1 MHKIKIASAQT
12 VKGNNQYTNELITW
26 TDFVERFRTP
36 IRTYE
41 TMQQYHEELT
51 KAEQTTVKDRAGVYV
66 GGWLEVEQEESNL
79 HRTNEN
85 ILYRT
90 LLTLDYD
97 NATPALIEQMIE
109 TLYEE
114 EHSFIMYSTH
124 SHTKAKPAIR
134 VLIPLSR
141 EVNAKEHEA
150 IARLVAK
157 SHDKDFTAV
166 DTASFVTGQAMFYA
180 TISNDAESDYI
191 FEYQTSEPLDADTI
205 LEAYGNKAYTDVFEQ
220 HGMFTPREREKG
232 VQGLNKGTGA
242 LTDPKERAGY
252 VGAFNRTYNIHE
264 AIEKFIPDVY
274 IETREKD
281 RYTYTEGSSDGGA
294 HVYND
299 YGEGTFLYSYHD
311 TDPASQQMLHAY
323 DLVRLHKY
331 GKHDAGAD
339 KTDFQNLPSQ
349 QMMLELVKK
358 DERVMQE
365 YQKSKPDKPEYDM
378 SLLNQVKEKSKPKE
392 KVETLEQKIAKEVQE
407 LDVSKHDINSIMQL
421 HNGHLYI
428 AELNKPHHK
437 EKLQQLYA
445 NTSPKHHLTNFID
458 KVTDT
463 DTPEIPTG
471 FEKLD
476 KHLDGGLYEGL
487 YFMGAI
493 SSLGKTT
500 FMLQVADEIAKQ
512 GQDVLIFTLEM
523 SRHEIMAKTL
533 SRLSYEIDVASG
545 SSGNNAKTV
554 RDFTNYKRWQYFSS
568 DEMDLLKDSF
578 REYEKFAGNLYIHEG
593 LGDINHAH
601 IRETVKRHT
610 EANPDKRAPVVM
622 VDYLQILAPDDFR
635 ASERQ
640 NLDKNVL
647 ELKRISRDYKIPVFA
662 ISSFNRENY
671 SKGVSMLSFKESGA
685 IEYSS
690 DVLMGLQ
697 FSIQEQYDKEN
708 KGVSENSKDYKKVDI
723 DKEKDGLPRK
733 IQLVILKNRNGRTG
747 GRINF
752 EYDPRYNHFQEG
764 GEALQPTERY
774 KFGFIE
780 QDKGNGVKEVKPLV
794 KR

>member
-12 VKGNNQYTNELITW
+12 VKGNNQYTNELIAW
-26 TDFVERFRTP
+26 SDFVERFRTP
-36 IRTYE
+36 IKTYE
-41 TMQQYHEELT
+41 TLKEYHEELT
-51 KAEQTTVKDRAGVYV
+51 KAEQTTVKDKAGVFV

-97 NATPALIEQMIE
+97 NATPALIEKLIE
-109 TLYEE
+109 DLYDE

-141 EVNAKEHEA
+141 EVNAREHEA
-150 IARLVAK
+150 IARLIVKA
-157 SHDKDFTAV
+157 HDKDFTAV

-205 LEAYGNKAYTDVFEQ
+205 LEAYGNRAFTDVFEQ

-232 VQGLNKGTGA
+232 AQGLNKGTGA
-242 LTDPKERAGY
+242 LTDPKERSGY

-264 AIEKFIPDVY
+264 AIEEFIPDVY

-311 TDPASQQMLHAY
+311 TDPASQQMLNAY
-323 DLVRLHKY
+323 DLVRLHKFS
-331 GKHDAGAD
+331 KHDADAD
-339 KTDFQNLPSQ
+339 KTDFKNLPSQ
-349 QMMLELVKK
+349 KMMLELAKK

-365 YQKSKPDKPEYDM
+365 YKKNKPDKPEHNEQFKH
-378 SLLNQVKEKSKPKE
+378 LVNTEPQNKKEQ
-392 KVETLEQKIAKEVQE
+392 TLEQKIAQEVAE
-407 LDVSKHDINSIMQL
+407 LDMSKHDINSIMQL
-421 HNGHLYI
+421 HNGGLYLT
-428 AELNKPHHK
+428 ELKKPMYK

-445 NTSPKHHLTNFID
+445 NTSPKHHLTSFID
-458 KVTDT
+458 KVTAT

-471 FEKLD
+471 FDKLD
-476 KHLDGGLYEGL
+476 KELDGGLYEGL

-512 GQDVLIFTLEM
+512 GQDVLIFSLEM

-533 SRLSYEIDVASG
+533 SRLSYEIDVESG

-554 RDFTNYKRWQYFSS
+554 RDFTNYKRWQHFSS
-568 DEMDLLKDSF
+568 DEMDIIKDSF

-593 LGDINHAH
+593 LGDINYRYV
-601 IRETVKRHT
+601 RETVKQYT
-610 EANPDKRAPVVM
+610 DANPDKRSPVIM
-622 VDYLQILAPDDFR
+622 VDYLQILSPDDVR

-640 NLDKNVL
+640 SLDKNVL
-647 ELKRISRDYKIPVFA
+647 ELKRIARDYKTPVFA

-708 KGVSENSKDYKKVDI
+708 KGVSENSKDYKKVDL

-733 IQLVILKNRNGRTG
+733 IQLVILKNRNGKTG
-747 GRINF
+747 GRVNF
-752 EYDPRYNHFQEG
+752 DFDPRYNHFQEG
-764 GEALQPTERY
+764 DEALQPTERY

>member
-26 TDFVERFRTP
+26 NDFVERFRTP
-36 IRTYE
+36 IKTYE
-41 TMQQYHEELT
+41 TLKEYHEQLS
-51 KAEQTTVKDRAGVYV
+51 KAEQTTVKDKAGVFV

-97 NATPALIEQMIE
+97 NATPALIEKMIND
-109 TLYEE
+109 LYDEDY
-114 EHSFIMYSTH
+114 SFIMYSTH
-124 SHTKAKPAIR
+124 SHTKAKPAVR

-150 IARLVAK
+150 IARLIAK
-157 SHDKDFTAV
+157 THDKDFTAV
-166 DTASFVTGQAMFYA
+166 DKASFVEGQAMFYA
-180 TISNDAESDYI
+180 TISNDAESEYI
-191 FEYQTSEPLDADTI
+191 FEYQTGKELDADMI
-205 LEAYGNKAYTDVFEQ
+205 LEAYTNKDYTAVFEQ
-220 HGMFTPREREKG
+220 HGMLTPRERERG
-232 VQGLNKGTGA
+232 SQGLNKGTGA
-242 LTDPKERAGY
+242 LTNPKERAGY

-264 AIEKFIPDVY
+264 AIEKFIPETY
-274 IETREKD
+274 TETREKD
-281 RYTYTEGSSDGGA
+281 RYTYTEGSSEGGA

-299 YGEGTFLYSYHD
+299 YGAGTFLYSYHD

-331 GKHDAGAD
+331 GKHDAGKENVSFKD
-339 KTDFQNLPSQ
+339 LPSQ
-349 QMMLELVKK
+349 KMMLELVKK
-358 DERVMQE
+358 DEQVMTE
-365 YQKSKPDKPEYDM
+365 YKKSKPEYDM

-392 KVETLEQKIAKEVQE
+392 KVETLEQKIAKEVQN
-407 LDVSKHDINSIMQL
+407 LDVSKYDINSIMQL
-421 HNGHLYI
+421 HNGHLYM
-428 AELNKPHHK
+428 AELNKPQHK
-437 EKLQQLYA
+437 EKLQQLYK
-445 NTSPKHHLTNFID
+445 NTSPKNHMKSFID
-458 KVTDT
+458 KVTAT

-471 FEKLD
+471 FERLD
-476 KHLDGGLYEGL
+476 KQLDGGLYEGL

-500 FMLQVADEIAKQ
+500 MMLQIADHIARQ
-512 GQDVLIFTLEM
+512 GQDVLIFSLEM
-523 SRHEIMAKTL
+523 SRHEIIAKTL
-533 SRLSYEIDVASG
+533 SRLSYEIDKDSG

-554 RDFTNYKRWQYFSS
+554 RDFTNYKRWEYFSS
-568 DEMDLLKDSF
+568 DEMDLLRDSF

-593 LGDINHAH
+593 LGDINHAY
-601 IRETVKRHT
+601 IRATVEQYT

-622 VDYLQILAPDDFR
+622 VDYLQILAPDDVR

-640 NLDKNVL
+640 SLDKNVL
-647 ELKRISRDYKIPVFA
+647 ELKRIARDYKIPVFA

-671 SKGVSMLSFKESGA
+671 GKGVSMLSFKESGA

-690 DVLMGLQ
+690 DVLLGLQ
-697 FSIQEQYDKEN
+697 FSIQEQYDQDN
-708 KGVSENSKDYKKVDI
+708 KGVSENSKDYKKIDV
-723 DKEKDGLPRK
+723 DKEKDDLPRK
-733 IQLVILKNRNGRTG
+733 VQLVILKNRNGRTG

-752 EYDPRYNHFQEG
+752 DFDPRYNHFQEG
-764 GEALQPTERY
+764 DAKLQPTERY

-780 QDKGNGVKEVKPLV
+780 EDSGKGTKLIKEVKPLV

>member
-26 TDFVERFRTP
+26 NDFIERFRTP
-36 IRTYE
+36 IKTYE
-41 TMQQYHEELT
+41 TLKEYHEQLS
-51 KAEQTTVKDRAGVYV
+51 KAEQTTVKDKAGVFV

-97 NATPALIEQMIE
+97 NATPALIEKMIND
-109 TLYEE
+109 LYDEDY
-114 EHSFIMYSTH
+114 SFIMYSTH
-124 SHTKAKPAIR
+124 SHTRAKPAVR

-150 IARLVAK
+150 IARLIAK
-157 SHDKDFTAV
+157 THDKDFTAV

-191 FEYQTSEPLDADTI
+191 FEYQTSELLDADTI

-232 VQGLNKGTGA
+232 AQGLNKGTGA
-242 LTDPKERAGY
+242 LTDPKERTGY

-281 RYTYTEGSSDGGA
+281 RYTYTEGSSEGGA

-299 YGEGTFLYSYHD
+299 YGKGTFLYSYHD

-323 DLVRLHKY
+323 DLVRLHKFS
-331 GKHDAGAD
+331 KHDADAD
-339 KTDFQNLPSQ
+339 KADFQNLPSQ

-365 YQKSKPDKPEYDM
+365 YKKNKPEYSM
-378 SLLNQVKEKSKPKE
+378 KEQFTAPAGTQANA
-392 KVETLEQKIAKEVQE
+392 VETLEQKIAKEVQE
-407 LDVSKHDINSIMQL
+407 LDVSKYDINSIMQL

-428 AELNKPHHK
+428 AELNKPQHK

-445 NTSPKHHLTNFID
+445 NTSPKHHLTSFID
-458 KVTDT
+458 KVTAT

-471 FEKLD
+471 FDKLD
-476 KHLDGGLYEGL
+476 KELDGGLYEGL

-533 SRLSYEIDVASG
+533 SRLSYEIDTASG

-593 LGDINHAH
+593 LGDINHEY
-601 IRETVKRHT
+601 IRKTVKQYT
-610 EANPDKRAPVVM
+610 DANPDKRSPVVM
-622 VDYLQILAPDDFR
+622 VDYLQILSPDDVR

-640 NLDKNVL
+640 SLDKNVL
-647 ELKRISRDYKIPVFA
+647 ELKRIARDYKIPVFA

-690 DVLMGLQ
+690 DVLIGLQ
-697 FSIQEQYDKEN
+697 FSIQEQYDKDN
-708 KGVSENSKDYKKVDI
+708 KGVSENSKDYKKIDVDA
-723 DKEKDGLPRK
+723 EKDALPRK

-747 GRINF
+747 GRVNF
-752 EYDPRYNHFQEG
+752 DYDPRYNHFQESD
-764 GEALQPTERY
+764 EALQPTERY

>member
-1 MHKIKIASAQT
+1 MQKIKIASAQT

-26 TDFVERFRTP
+26 NDFVERFRTP
-36 IRTYE
+36 IKTYE
-41 TMQQYHEELT
+41 TLKEYHEELT
-51 KAEQTTVKDRAGVYV
+51 KAEQTTVKDKAGVYV
-66 GGWLEVEQEESNL
+66 GGWLEVEKEESNL

-114 EHSFIMYSTH
+114 EHSFIVYSTH
-124 SHTKAKPAIR
+124 SHTKEKPAIR

-141 EVNAKEHEA
+141 EVNATDHEA
-150 IARLVAK
+150 IARFVAK

-166 DTASFVTGQAMFYA
+166 DTASFVEGQAMFYA
-180 TISNDAESDYI
+180 TISNDAENEYI
-191 FEYQTSEPLDADTI
+191 FEYQTTKPLDVDFI
-205 LEAYGNKAYTDVFEQ
+205 LDAYGNKPYTEVYSK
-220 HGMFTPREREKG
+220 HGMFTPKERERG
-232 VQGLNKGTGA
+232 AQGLNKGTGA

-252 VGAFNRTYNIHE
+252 VGAFNRAYNIHE
-264 AIEKFIPDVY
+264 AIEKFIPETY
-274 IETREKD
+274 AETREKD

-331 GKHDAGAD
+331 GKHDADAD

-365 YQKSKPDKPEYDM
+365 YKKNKPEYSM
-378 SLLNQVKEKSKPKE
+378 KEQFTAPAGTQANA
-392 KVETLEQKIAKEVQE
+392 VETLEQKIAQRVQE

-428 AELNKPHHK
+428 AELNKPQHK

-445 NTSPKHHLTNFID
+445 NTSPANHLTSFID

-471 FEKLD
+471 FERLD
-476 KHLDGGLYEGL
+476 KELDGGLYEGL
-487 YFMGAI
+487 YFLGAI

-500 FMLQVADEIAKQ
+500 LMLQIADAIAKQ
-512 GQDVLIFTLEM
+512 GQDVLIFSLEM

-533 SRLSYEIDVASG
+533 SRLSYEIDTASG

-568 DEMDLLKDSF
+568 KEMDLVKDSF

-610 EANPDKRAPVVM
+610 EANPDKRPPVVM

-647 ELKRISRDYKIPVFA
+647 ELKRISRDYKIPVFG

-708 KGVSENSKDYKKVDI
+708 KGVSESSKDYKKVDA
-723 DKEKDGLPRK
+723 DEEKGKLPRK
-733 IQLVILKNRNGRTG
+733 IQLVILKNRNGKTG
-747 GRINF
+747 ARINF
-752 EYDPRYNHFQEG
+752 DYDPRYNHFQEG
-764 GEALQPTERY
+764 DETLQPTERY

>member
-26 TDFVERFRTP
+26 NDFVERFRNP
-36 IRTYE
+36 IKTYE
-41 TMQQYHEELT
+41 TLKEYHEELA
-51 KAEQTTVKDRAGVYV
+51 KAEQTTVKDKAGVFV

-97 NATPALIEQMIE
+97 NATPALIEKLIDD
-109 TLYEE
+109 LYDE

-141 EVNAKEHEA
+141 EVNAREHEA
-150 IARLVAK
+150 IARLVVKA
-157 SHDKDFTAV
+157 HDEDFTAV
-166 DTASFVTGQAMFYA
+166 DTASFVAGQAMFYA

-191 FEYQTSEPLDADTI
+191 FEYQTGELLDADTI
-205 LEAYGNKAYTDVFEQ
+205 LEAYGNRAYTDVFKQ
-220 HGMFTPREREKG
+220 LGMFTPREREKG
-232 VQGLNKGTGA
+232 AQGLNKGTGA
-242 LTDPKERAGY
+242 LTDPKGRAGY

-311 TDPASQQMLHAY
+311 TDPASQQMLNAY

-331 GKHDAGAD
+331 GKHDADAD
-339 KTDFQNLPSQ
+339 KADFKNLPSQ
-349 QMMLELVKK
+349 KMMLELAKK

-365 YQKSKPDKPEYDM
+365 YKKNKPDKPEYSM
-378 SLLNQVKEKSKPKE
+378 REQFTAPAGTQANAEQ
-392 KVETLEQKIAKEVQE
+392 TLEQKIAQEVAE
-407 LDVSKHDINSIMQL
+407 LDTSKHDINSIMQL
-421 HNGHLYI
+421 HNGDLYI
-428 AELNKPHHK
+428 AELNKPQHK

-445 NTSPKHHLTNFID
+445 NTSPKHHLTSFID

-471 FEKLD
+471 FERLD
-476 KHLDGGLYEGL
+476 KQLDGGLYEGL
-487 YFMGAI
+487 YFLGAI

-500 FMLQVADEIAKQ
+500 LMLQIADAIAKQ
-512 GQDVLIFTLEM
+512 GQDVLIFSLEM

-578 REYEKFAGNLYIHEG
+578 REYEKFAGNLYIHQG

-601 IRETVKRHT
+601 IRETVRRHT
-610 EANPDKRAPVVM
+610 EANPDKRPPVVM

-647 ELKRISRDYKIPVFA
+647 ELKRIARDYKIPVFG

-671 SKGVSMLSFKESGA
+671 SKGASMLSFKESGA

-697 FSIQEQYDKEN
+697 FSIQEKYDKEN
-708 KGVSENSKDYKKVDI
+708 KGVSENSKDYKKVDA
-723 DKEKDGLPRK
+723 DEEKSKLPRK
-733 IQLVILKNRNGRTG
+733 LQLVILKNRNGTTG

-752 EYDPRYNHFQEG
+752 DYDPRYNHFQESDTN
-764 GEALQPTERY
+764 LQPTEQY
-774 KFGFIE
+774 KLGSGM
-780 QDKGNGVKEVKPLV
+780 KKVKPLV

>member
-1 MHKIKIASAQT
+1 MHRIKIASAQT
-12 VKGNNQYTNELITW
+12 VKGNNQYTNELIAW
-26 TDFVERFRTP
+26 NDFVERFRSP
-36 IRTYE
+36 IKTHE
-41 TMQQYHEELT
+41 TMQEYHEQLT
-51 KAEQTTVKDRAGVYV
+51 KAEQTTVKDKAGVFV
-66 GGWLEVEQEESNL
+66 GGWLEVEKEESNL

-109 TLYEE
+109 KLYEE
-114 EHSFIMYSTH
+114 EYSFIVYSTH

-141 EVNAKEHEA
+141 KVNATEHEA
-150 IARLVAK
+150 IARLIAK
-157 SHDKDFTAV
+157 SHDKGFTAI
-166 DTASFVTGQAMFYA
+166 DTASFVEGQAMFYA
-180 TISNDAESDYI
+180 TISNDAESEYI
-191 FEYQTSEPLDADTI
+191 FEYQTSEPLNADTI
-205 LEAYGNKAYTDVFEQ
+205 LKAYGNKAYTDVFKE
-220 HGMFTPREREKG
+220 HGMFTPKERERGE
-232 VQGLNKGTGA
+232 QGLNKGTGA
-242 LTDPKERAGY
+242 LTDPKERTGY

-264 AIEKFIPDVY
+264 AIEKFIPEMY
-274 IETREKD
+274 AETREKD
-281 RYTYTEGSSDGGA
+281 RYTYTEGSSEGGA

-299 YGEGTFLYSYHD
+299 YGKGTFLYSYHD

-331 GKHDAGAD
+331 GKHDAGAENANFKD
-339 KTDFQNLPSQ
+339 LPSQ
-349 QMMLELVKK
+349 KMMLELVKK
-358 DERVMQE
+358 DKKVMQE
-365 YQKSKPDKPEYDM
+365 YRKSKPEY
-378 SLLNQVKEKSKPKE
+378 KENSMKE
-392 KVETLEQKIAKEVQE
+392 QFTAPVGIQANTVETLEQKIAQKVQE
-407 LDVSKHDINSIMQL
+407 LDTSKYDINSIMQL
-421 HNGHLYI
+421 HNGHLYL
-428 AELNKPHHK
+428 AELNKPQHK
-437 EKLQQLYA
+437 EKLQRLYA
-445 NTSPKHHLTNFID
+445 NTSPKNHLTSFIN

-471 FEKLD
+471 FERLD
-476 KHLDGGLYEGL
+476 RQLDGGLYEGL
-487 YFMGAI
+487 YFIGAI

-500 FMLQVADEIAKQ
+500 FMLQVADNIAQQ

-533 SRLSYEIDVASG
+533 SRLSYEIDTASG
-545 SSGNNAKTV
+545 SNGNNAKTV

-568 DEMDLLKDSF
+568 DDMDLIKDSF

-593 LGDINHAH
+593 LGDINHAY
-601 IRETVKRHT
+601 IRETVKQYA
-610 EANPDKRAPVVM
+610 EANPDKRPPVVM
-622 VDYLQILAPDDFR
+622 VDYLQILAPDEIR
-635 ASERQ
+635 ASERM

-647 ELKRISRDYKIPVFA
+647 ELKRVARDYKIPVFA

-697 FSIQEQYDKEN
+697 FSIQEQYDKDN
-708 KGVSENSKDYKKVDI
+708 KGISENSKDYKKVDV
-723 DKEKDGLPRK
+723 DKEKDALPRK
-733 IQLVILKNRNGRTG
+733 VQLVILKNRNGRTG

-752 EYDPRYNHFQEG
+752 DYDPRYNHFQEG
-764 GEALQPTERY
+764 DEKLQPTEKY

-780 QDKGNGVKEVKPLV
+780 EEKENGIKQVKPLV